1 MFNSRGRSWG
11 LPTAATTA
19 AASSSA
25 TAATPCIT
33 HGLFAGI
40 DVVVETR

>member
-1 MFNSRGRSWG
+1 MFNSRGQSWG
-11 LPTAATTA
+11 LPTAATPPPPPP
-19 AASSSA
+19 SSA

-40 DVVVETR
+40 DVCG